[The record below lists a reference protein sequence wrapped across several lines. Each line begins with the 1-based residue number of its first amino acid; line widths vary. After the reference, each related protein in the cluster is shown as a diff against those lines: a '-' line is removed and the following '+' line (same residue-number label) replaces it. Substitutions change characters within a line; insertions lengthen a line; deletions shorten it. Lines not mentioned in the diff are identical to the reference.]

1 MKPTSDKNKINE
13 SKLRDYENMFELVLS
28 GNIRLD
34 NSEANDFLHN
44 LDGHAINLLNEN
56 NEVLKIDIDMMKLK
70 LI

>member
-1 MKPTSDKNKINE
+1 
-13 SKLRDYENMFELVLS
+13 MFELVLS